1 MDFDAF
7 LLSALFLLAI
17 VSISVALSKKLGL
30 GSILGLL
37 IAGIAVGPY
46 SPGPTITNEVDT
58 LMHIAELGVVLLLF
72 LIGLEMKP
80 EKLWSMRKEVFG
92 LGSAQIL
99 FSGVII
105 GIYAYAHLDIG
116 LEVAIFL
123 GLTLALSSTAFV
135 VQILQERGEVA
146 SRYGN
151 VAFAILLMQ
160 DLAIVPLLAIVP
172 ILSDKGALGP
182 EIPLYQQLIF
192 VAVML
197 GIVIGF
203 GRLVVPYILDR
214 LAKDGNKEAFL
225 FLVMFSVVLAAWAME
240 HSGLSM
246 ALGAFLMGMTL
257 SNSKYHFQIEAHI
270 EPFKGA
276 LMSLF
281 FIAVGM
287 SLDLNTIS
295 KQPLTI
301 AQHVFIIMLI
311 KIVAIFILTYIF
323 GNTKSDSIKIAFLL
337 SQSGEFGFVLFGAA
351 KALGVIDDSLFVV
364 GIAVISTTM
373 LLTPFYVKVGDHF
386 AKKHTCTSQVPALEI
401 PGEDEHGG
409 VVIAG
414 FGRVGYTIASML
426 KGSGIRYIAYDSSVE
441 IVKAARAQGLPVY
454 YGDMSSYD
462 FISAIHLENAK
473 LVLITVDNPLSTLR
487 IASHIKTRYP
497 KVKIFARA
505 RDIKSKDVLLK
516 HGVTWAL
523 PETIEG
529 SLRMGAE
536 ALIEMGIDKD
546 SVEYLVNALRKD
558 DYKNI
563 ESTILQREEVE
574 AKHS

>member
-1 MDFDAF
+1 MDFDAL

-37 IAGIAVGPY
+37 IAGVAVGPY
-46 SPGPTITNEVDT
+46 SPGPTITEEVDT

-80 EKLWSMRKEVFG
+80 KKLWGMRREVFG

-99 FSGVII
+99 FSGFII
-105 GIYAYAHLDIG
+105 GIYTHLYMDVTP
-116 LEVAIFL
+116 EVAILL

-135 VQILQERGEVA
+135 MQILQERGEIA
-146 SRYGN
+146 SKYGN
-151 VAFAILLMQ
+151 TSFAILLMQ

-172 ILSDKGALGP
+172 ILSDRGALGV
-182 EIPLYQQLIF
+182 EIPLYQQIIF
-192 VAVML
+192 VVMML
-197 GIVIGF
+197 GMVIGF
-203 GRLVVPYILDR
+203 GRLIVPFALDK
-214 LAKDGNKEAFL
+214 LAKDGNKEGFL
-225 FLVMFSVVLAAWAME
+225 FSVMFAVVLAAWAME

-270 EPFKGA
+270 EPFKGI

-281 FIAVGM
+281 FVAVGM
-287 SLDLNTIS
+287 SLDLKIISEQPTI
-295 KQPLTI
+295 I
-301 AQHVFIIMLI
+301 AQHVFMIMFI
-311 KIVAIFILTYIF
+311 KIVAIFILAYIF

-351 KALGVIDDSLFVV
+351 KALGVIDDSLFIV
-364 GIAVISTTM
+364 GIAVISITM
-373 LLTPFYVKVGDHF
+373 LLTPFYVKMGDFF
-386 AKKHTCTSQVPALEI
+386 AKRHLPVPQEPTLEI
-401 PGEDEHGG
+401 PSEGEHGG

-414 FGRVGYTIASML
+414 FGRVGYTIADML
-426 KGSGIRYIAYDSSVE
+426 RGSGVKYIAYDSDVDS
-441 IVKAARAQGLPVY
+441 VKAARAKGLPVY

-462 FISAIHLENAK
+462 FISAIHLENAR
-473 LVLITVDNPLSTLR
+473 LVVITVDNPLSTLR
-487 IASHIKTRYP
+487 IVSHIKTRYP

-505 RDIKSKDVLLK
+505 RDIKSKDALLK

-523 PETIEG
+523 PEAIEG

-536 ALIEMGIDKD
+536 TLTEMGIDRD
-546 SVEYLVNALRKD
+546 SVEYLVSALRKD

-563 ESTILQREEVE
+563 ESVIAQRDS
-574 AKHS
+574 ADR